1 MNKLN
6 TFAFAA
12 ALFAA
17 PLMAQEAPAAPA
29 ENAALAAAPVV
40 EAPAENAAPAAS
52 AAEAPKAGTR
62 SVVAVGDMMIGLN
75 YPDNNPL
82 PEQDGALTFS
92 EVKEVLQD
100 ADVTF
105 GNLEGVLLD
114 KGGNAKACGTSKN
127 CWTFR
132 SPERY
137 INHFIDAGFDLL
149 SVANNHSSDFGKP
162 GRENTYNVLKK
173 SGVGFAG
180 FENSCEYT
188 IIEKNGVRYGMAAF
202 SVTKTTLLIFNE
214 DKAKEVIGKLRD
226 SSDVVIVSMHIG
238 GEGKDYTHVTRKNE
252 TFLGANR
259 GNPYKFARMAIDAGA
274 DLVFGSGPH
283 VPRAVDLYKG
293 KFIAYSLGNFA
304 TATNFNIAGMNGY
317 APIVKVII
325 DEKGDFVEGKLF
337 SNIQK
342 GKDGSRRPRK
352 DDTGVCIKHIKK
364 LTEED
369 IPEAEIEVLL
379 DGTIRK
385 K

>member
-1 MNKLN
+1 MKKLN

-17 PLMAQEAPAAPA
+17 PLMAQDAPAAAPETTA
-29 ENAALAAAPVV
+29 STEATPVESAAPV
-40 EAPAENAAPAAS
+40 AETTKAA
-52 AAEAPKAGTR
+52 TR

-75 YPDNNPL
+75 YPDGRPL

-114 KGGNAKACGTSKN
+114 KGGNAKACGSSKN

-137 INHFIDAGFDLL
+137 INHFLDAGFDLL

-173 SGVGFAG
+173 SGIGFAG

-202 SVTKTTLLIFNE
+202 SVTKTTLLIFDE
-214 DKAKEVIGKLRD
+214 AKAKEVIGKLRD

-252 TFLGANR
+252 SFLGANR

-293 KFIAYSLGNFA
+293 KFIAYSLGNFS

-342 GKDGSRRPRK
+342 GRDGSRRPYK
-352 DDTGVCIKHIKK
+352 DTTGACIKHIKK